1 MWLVAVRVMYRGMA
15 DVRGASVFPGAHHL
29 RISNFA
35 ARRWHSVSRPAS
47 FLSVRLSPD
56 PCEFP
61 CPLTYV
67 RPFEGG
73 VIIPYRLEAC
83 TPGHT

>member
-35 ARRWHSVSRPAS
+35 ARHWHSVSRPAS
-47 FLSVRLSPD
+47 FMSVRLSQTLAN
-56 PCEFP
+56 
-61 CPLTYV
+61 PLTYA
-67 RPFEGG
+67 RPVEGG